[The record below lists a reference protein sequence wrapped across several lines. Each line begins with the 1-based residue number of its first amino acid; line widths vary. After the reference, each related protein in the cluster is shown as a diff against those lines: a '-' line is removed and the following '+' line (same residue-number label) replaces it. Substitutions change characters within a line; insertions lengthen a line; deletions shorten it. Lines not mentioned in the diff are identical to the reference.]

1 MSDSEKRDAQA
12 RQGTVGEGL
21 PVPST
26 AIREALPTPADH
38 IESAA
43 DKSQPSAAAGP
54 ALRSETE
61 AKLAFSGFAHEYIRE
76 YISLADQKATFF
88 FTGATA
94 LLAFLYSKNV
104 SARWLKPVMTWNIL
118 DTIAFVA
125 MAALAV
131 GAFLALLVVIPRT
144 PGSRRGFLF
153 WEAIAEYDTGRQY
166 ADELSLLSPATL
178 FQVKAEHCFEL
189 SKVCRRKYRMLR
201 CALWTGAVGLAG
213 SLLVF
218 LIL

>member
-12 RQGTVGEGL
+12 QQGTISEGL
-21 PVPST
+21 PVPAT
-26 AIREALPTPADH
+26 AVPEALPTPADQ
-38 IESAA
+38 IEFGA
-43 DKSQPSAAAGP
+43 DKTQPSAAGGTAVR
-54 ALRSETE
+54 AETE
-61 AKLAFSGFAHEYIRE
+61 AKAAFSRFAHEYIRE
-76 YISLADQKATFF
+76 YIKLADQKATFF
-88 FTGATA
+88 FSGATA

-104 SARWLKPVMTWNIL
+104 SVHWLKPVMTWNIV

-125 MAALAV
+125 MAALAG
-131 GAFLALLVVIPRT
+131 GAFLALLVIIPRT

-153 WEAIAEYDTGRQY
+153 WEAIAEYDTGRRY

-189 SKVCRRKYRMLR
+189 AKVCRRKYKMLR

-213 SLLVF
+213 SLFVF
-218 LIL
+218 LFL